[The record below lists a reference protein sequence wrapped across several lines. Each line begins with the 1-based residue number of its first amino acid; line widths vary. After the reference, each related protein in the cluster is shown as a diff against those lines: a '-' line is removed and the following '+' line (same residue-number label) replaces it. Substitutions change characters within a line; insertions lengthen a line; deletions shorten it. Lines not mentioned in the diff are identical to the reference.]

1 MYKLNI
7 NSRNE
12 QLQTNNTIQF
22 TNGSTLFPQKLQ
34 NETNYGSK
42 FRSRFKTS
50 SEDIKNWN
58 TIDYPKET
66 CNGAIKVLQELKKT
80 NLNIIKKKAEM
91 TKFFKD
97 RIKILN
103 QYQNKT
109 NSDVPFRKSIKIINE
124 ENSHIVFSKA
134 VSPLNKE
141 ILRER
146 RKSYLAKRENP
157 KFKIIL
163 NKDDMNKNIYWDN
176 HELDSCKKN
185 PEKELEYLQV
195 SKEKFEKEFTLFKTK
210 DGVDFIKNTL
220 NIEKRVTNNLF
231 RNPLK
236 ANSTISEFG
245 NKFNPKLSLPVINGR
260 VSLKEMYE
268 KYEKNEIPI
277 PKPLSKTSKNYFN
290 TLNLSKTK
298 SKMNKTQ
305 TKNYLLNTESRI
317 LSTINI
323 GELASQKKKKIHQQ
337 TCFTD
342 QRPFFTKRS
351 LTSPLGDVIG
361 EIYQNQLKLGQV
373 HSNLENTINN
383 EMNKYNHEFEV

>member
-50 SEDIKNWN
+50 SQDIKNWN

-66 CNGAIKVLQELKKT
+66 CTGAIKVLQELKKT

-109 NSDVPFRKSIKIINE
+109 NSDMPFRKSIKTING
-124 ENSHIVFSKA
+124 ENSQIVFSKV

-176 HELDSCKKN
+176 YELDSCKNN
-185 PEKELEYLQV
+185 PEKESEYLQV
-195 SKEKFEKEFTLFKTK
+195 SKENFEKEFTLFKTK

-220 NIEKRVTNNLF
+220 NIEKPVTNNLF

-245 NKFNPKLSLPVINGR
+245 NKFNAKLNLPVINGR

-323 GELASQKKKKIHQQ
+323 GELASQKKKKINQQ

-351 LTSPLGDVIG
+351 LTSPLGDVID
-361 EIYQNQLKLGQV
+361 EIYQNQLKLGVV